1 MPIVGVAVLP
11 GGVFLGHRAVG
22 AGQRK
27 GVAAGFCALVTVRKA
42 APAGGGV
49 IPVIPGK
56 DGRVRYKAGL
66 FHACALHGQDQKPG
80 LLGPRHG
87 GIPEVGVLEHLCV
100 ARCGGNRNDPDLL
113 AIWQC
118 FVLRNHPVQ
127 RLGGIA
133 AVHQPGGPGRI
144 VKGRIRRNADGFA
157 CEQAGHGRTVHRGGL
172 PLASGIIVGGDAPG
186 QFGVVGQQR
195 LVDNGGAHALAG
207 DALRLQAAH
216 PQPGVLIFLQKCG
229 GLVLGPRKD
238 GAGVV
243 GVGIQVLGRVFAR
256 LVGLLGVLV
265 QPGQIAQVAV
275 RRSRFGGWG
284 GGFGGCRLRHSG
296 GRGGR
301 GGGLGSAAGR
311 QPQRQQAERQ
321 HCGAVH
327 GVTSFSIFR
336 LSKSFSGKCAAALS
350 WRAGIG
356 APTSSVCCKKPGLS
370 PGKRGQIRA
379 LRIGLTA

>member
-49 IPVIPGK
+49 VPVIPGK

-66 FHACALHGQDQKPG
+66 FHACAIHGQDQKPG

-144 VKGRIRRNADGFA
+144 VKGCIRRNADGFA
-157 CEQAGHGRTVHRGGL
+157 RKQAGHGRAVHRGGL
-172 PLASGIIVGGDAPG
+172 PLAAGIMVGGDAPG

-265 QPGQIAQVAV
+265 QPRQITQVAV
-275 RRSRFGGWG
+275 RLNGNG
-284 GGFGGCRLRHSG
+284 RLRNFRRVFVRQRSG
-296 GRGGR
+296 RRCGRGC
-301 GGGLGSAAGR
+301 GGIHRPGSPAGR
-311 QPQRQQAERQ
+311 KAQRQQPGRQ
-321 HCGAVH
+321 KHNASH
-327 GVTSFSIFR
+327 RNSSFFRPVKKSQAAPIFQGR
-336 LSKSFSGKCAAALS
+336 
-350 WRAGIG
+350 
-356 APTSSVCCKKPGLS
+356 PGL
-370 PGKRGQIRA
+370 A
-379 LRIGLTA
+379 MRIKL